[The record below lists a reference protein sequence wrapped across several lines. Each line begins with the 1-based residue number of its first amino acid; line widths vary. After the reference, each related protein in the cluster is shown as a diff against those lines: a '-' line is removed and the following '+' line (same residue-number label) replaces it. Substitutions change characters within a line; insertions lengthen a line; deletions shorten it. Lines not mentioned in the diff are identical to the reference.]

1 MGKHGHR
8 DRGYRVSYGHRDDR
22 DPRMAGGPVDYDARP
37 RLPRKLPMAVVLVGL
52 VLWSLLAWVGYILV
66 DPILGWV
73 AANAGLLVDG
83 GKGLATATGAGKE
96 VGSVVDNLN
105 VSGFLG
111 QAIALLR
118 VILKPAIIVLWVIG
132 ALALVA
138 APVIL
143 PRIGRMLGGRRH

>member
-1 MGKHGHR
+1 
-8 DRGYRVSYGHRDDR
+8 
-22 DPRMAGGPVDYDARP
+22 
-37 RLPRKLPMAVVLVGL
+37 MAVVLVGL
-52 VLWSLLAWVGYILV
+52 VLWSLLAWVGYALV
-66 DPILGWV
+66 DPVLGWV

-83 GKGLATATGAGKE
+83 GKGLATGAGKE

-118 VILKPAIIVLWVIG
+118 VIVKPAIIVLWVIG
-132 ALALVA
+132 TLVLIA

-143 PRIGRMLGGRRH
+143 PRVGRLLGGRRH

>member
-1 MGKHGHR
+1 ML
-8 DRGYRVSYGHRDDR
+8 
-22 DPRMAGGPVDYDARP
+22 RP
-37 RLPRKLPMAVVLVGL
+37 ISWIVVIVGL
-52 VLWSLLAWVGYILV
+52 AVWSLLAWVGYALV
-66 DPILGWV
+66 DPVLGWV
-73 AANAGLLVDG
+73 ATNAGLLVDG

-96 VGSVVDNLN
+96 VSSVVDNLN
-105 VSGFLG
+105 VSGLLG

-118 VILKPAIIVLWVIG
+118 VIVKPAIIVLWAIG

>member
-1 MGKHGHR
+1 MGGHR
-8 DRGYRVSYGHRDDR
+8 QDGRWRRGGHGEDKFSGRWPGNPSGG
-22 DPRMAGGPVDYDARP
+22 DPVP
-37 RLPRKLPMAVVLVGL
+37 RLLRPISWIVVIAGLAV
-52 VLWSLLAWVGYILV
+52 WSLLAWIGYALV
-66 DPILGWV
+66 DPVLGWV

-118 VILKPAIIVLWVIG
+118 VVLKPAIMVLWAIG
-132 ALALVA
+132 ALALIA

-143 PRIGRMLGGRRH
+143 PRIINRARRLL

>member
-1 MGKHGHR
+1 MGKHGHH
-8 DRGYRVSYGHRDDR
+8 DRGYRDSYYRRNDR
-22 DPRMAGGPVDYDARP
+22 DPKMTGEPVDYDARP
-37 RLPRKLPMAVVLVGL
+37 SLPRKLPMAVVLVGL
-52 VLWSLLAWVGYILV
+52 VLWSLLAWVGYALV
-66 DPILGWV
+66 DPVLGWV

-83 GKGLATATGAGKE
+83 GKGLATGAGKE

-118 VILKPAIIVLWVIG
+118 VIVKPAIIVLWVIG
-132 ALALVA
+132 TLVLIA

-143 PRIGRMLGGRRH
+143 PRIGRLLGGRRH